1 MEVKIVSKPSGGGG
15 SYVGSYNYPVD
26 VDADGAKIT
35 VSDNYAAKGDTVIIT
50 VTPDAGKQVDKVI
63 VTDNNGKEITVT
75 KVGDNKYSFVM
86 PAGKVNVDVTTKAI
100 DYDKKIIL
108 QINNNKVYI
117 NDRVCQND
125 VVPFIETATDRTMV
139 PIRVVIEALG
149 GTADWDEATRTV
161 TLTID
166 GKVLTMTI
174 DQVIPGFGA
183 APIIVNDRTYVPI
196 RYVAEEVGAHVEW
209 IAETQQIII
218 RK

>member
-1 MEVKIVSKPSGGGG
+1 M
-15 SYVGSYNYPVD
+15 
-26 VDADGAKIT
+26 
-35 VSDNYAAKGDTVIIT
+35 
-50 VTPDAGKQVDKVI
+50 
-63 VTDNNGKEITVT
+63 
-75 KVGDNKYSFVM
+75 
-86 PAGKVNVDVTTKAI
+86 
-100 DYDKKIIL
+100 
-108 QINNNKVYI
+108 YI